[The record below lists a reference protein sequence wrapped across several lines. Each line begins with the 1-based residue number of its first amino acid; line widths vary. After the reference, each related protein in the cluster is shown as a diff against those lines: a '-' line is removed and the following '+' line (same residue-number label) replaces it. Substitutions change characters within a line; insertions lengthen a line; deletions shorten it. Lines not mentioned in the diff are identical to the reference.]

1 MFKGTGYFVSAPT
14 KTRASALVLLK
25 QFVTFTKRKIR
36 YLQIDCAKEFQSE
49 LFEEIKEYSTEND
62 VVLQL
67 VVAYNHTM

>member
-49 LFEEIKEYSTEND
+49 FLKKSKNIPPK
-62 VVLQL
+62 
-67 VVAYNHTM
+67 TMSCSNWW